1 MNKLA
6 ILVQSSKNI
15 VTLQELGVLWQMPKK
30 RKLTETVK
38 YYIRTGKLRSL
49 RKGLYAV
56 TENYSPFELAQKIV
70 PISYVSLQSAL
81 RFHGMIFQHYESVT
95 SIALQSKQVVINE
108 TRFIFH
114 KIKSSTLFN
123 DQGVLKHNNY
133 TLASPERTLCDS
145 LYYYP
150 SLSIDNTNMLNASKL
165 IEIARIYEN
174 KSLLN
179 RITHFIKTHHVRE
192 TKA

>member
-1 MNKLA
+1 
-6 ILVQSSKNI
+6 
-15 VTLQELGVLWQMPKK
+15 MPKK

-56 TENYSPFELAQKIV
+56 TDNYSPFELAQKIMPV
-70 PISYVSLQSAL
+70 SYLSLQSAL

-95 SIALQSKQVVINE
+95 SISLQSKQVVINE

-114 KIKSSTLFN
+114 KIKSNTFFN
-123 DQGVLKHNNY
+123 DQGVLKQNNY
-133 TLASPERTLCDS
+133 TLASPERALCDS

-150 SLSIDNTNMLNASKL
+150 SLGIDNTDMLSASQL

-174 KSLLN
+174 KSLLD
-179 RITHFIKTHHVRE
+179 RITHFIKIHNVRE